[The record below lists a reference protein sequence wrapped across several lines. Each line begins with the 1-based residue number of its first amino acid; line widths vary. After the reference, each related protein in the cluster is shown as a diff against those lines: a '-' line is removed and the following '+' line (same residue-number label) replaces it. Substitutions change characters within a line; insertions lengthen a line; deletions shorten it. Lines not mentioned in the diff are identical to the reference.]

1 MQYRIG
7 IDMGGTA
14 IKAGIVDENYQVVYR
29 HSRPTGQGFERVVAD
44 MAAAAREVAEMAGLA
59 VSDFPCVGV
68 GTPSTLCSF
77 GLVVVY
83 CRYVFFSGKT

>member
-44 MAAAAREVAEMAGLA
+44 MAAAAREVAEMARER
-59 VSDFPCVGV
+59 VD
-68 GTPSTLCSF
+68 
-77 GLVVVY
+77 
-83 CRYVFFSGKT
+83 